1 MASSFRSCYAGL
13 LQTLAILTFA
23 TSACAA
29 PSLAAVP
36 ASSGLDIRAA
46 AAKTNFASS
55 CTDIA
60 YFGYCRIEANCTSDG
75 TAVSSKNKNNLQHT
89 FLDLGQCV
97 GYDESKKTLAWRS
110 KSVAHWQSTYCAP
123 CSQCTIDAHST
134 QMTCHCQYTDTRS
147 NHATQLMLSDHV
159 SNTAGVLSCLNVA
172 GDPDHNDK

>member
-1 MASSFRSCYAGL
+1 MPSSSCSGVFRR
-13 LQTLAILTFA
+13 LQTFTILALVVS
-23 TSACAA
+23 TSAA
-29 PSLAAVP
+29 PSPAAAV
-36 ASSGLDIRAA
+36 DIDVRAA
-46 AAKTNFASS
+46 AAKPNFASS

-75 TAVSSKNKNNLQHT
+75 SAVSSKNNNNLQHT

-97 GYDESKKTLAWRS
+97 GYDESKKALAWRS

-123 CSQCTIDAHST
+123 CSQCTIDPKST
-134 QMTCHCQYTDTRS
+134 QMTCNCQYTDTKS
-147 NHATQLMLSDHV
+147 NHATKLTLADHV